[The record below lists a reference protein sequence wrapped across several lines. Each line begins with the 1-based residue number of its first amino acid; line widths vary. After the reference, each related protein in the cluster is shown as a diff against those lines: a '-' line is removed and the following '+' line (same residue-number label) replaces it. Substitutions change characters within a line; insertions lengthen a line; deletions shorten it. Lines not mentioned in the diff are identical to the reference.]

1 MLEEQATQGKAAS
14 EILSQM
20 INAGHVQQD
29 TENSVILAAA
39 NGEHRFGIN
48 APEARQAEAEFPTQ
62 DHIEEH
68 EGN

>member
-20 INAGHVQQD
+20 INAGHFQQD
-29 TENSVILAAA
+29 TENSVILVAA

-48 APEARQAEAEFPTQ
+48 ET
-62 DHIEEH
+62 
-68 EGN
+68 

>member
-1 MLEEQATQGKAAS
+1 MLEEQATQVKDAI
-14 EILSQM
+14 EIFIQM
-20 INAGHVQQD
+20 ITAGHVQHD

-48 APEARQAEAEFPTQ
+48 APEARQAEAEFPMQ